1 MGCVCV
7 WVGDACREWGRGRAE
22 GSLWIARVTEQA
34 PHAGF
39 FLPLVTPFCP
49 MDVTFSS
56 CSFLS
61 QSFCGEASLGR
72 WEERVFFS
80 HEPSELQFT
89 NYSVN

>member
-1 MGCVCV
+1 MGCVGVCV
-7 WVGDACREWGRGRAE
+7 EGMLVESGGGGEPRDRTSPSRGF
-22 GSLWIARVTEQA
+22 
-34 PHAGF
+34 F

>member
-1 MGCVCV
+1 MGKARR
-7 WVGDACREWGRGRAE
+7 DAFREWGRGRAA
-22 GSLWIARVTEQA
+22 GSLWIAQVSEQA
-34 PHAGF
+34 PRMVGF
-39 FLPLVTPFCP
+39 FFPLVTPFCP

-61 QSFCGEASLGR
+61 PSFWGEASLGR
-72 WEERVFFS
+72 WVGAFFFS